1 MRFPQK
7 LSHQII
13 LLVMVPIAIELAFI
27 SYLFYLSKQ
36 IEAQLEEEV
45 RGRNLISTIN
55 DFHNCLTRGVETM
68 GSFIQNRDKEHVA
81 IYKQYVENGETIL
94 QALKTR
100 MADKPT
106 QLAKLVQIEQLF
118 GKTQGA
124 VNELISSVENGQGE
138 LVIATQ
144 SVKAKSAGNA
154 VLEALNDLGSRE
166 QTELDKKT
174 VTLKQ
179 QREANQNALF
189 MGILLNVVMA
199 IGASILVTG
208 KLTQRLGQLSNN
220 SQKIAAG
227 QSLPPPM
234 AGQDEIAQL
243 DQVLH
248 ATANA
253 LQQMMQKQRSILDN
267 TSEVICSVSD
277 ANVVTAINPAA
288 KHVWGYSEDE
298 LIGSRCISIVHSD
311 DVQSTLDA
319 FARARQEG
327 THSFENRIV
336 KPDGTPFSMQWSA
349 RWVDEEKSLFC
360 VVHDISARKQLEEL
374 KQELINIVSHDL
386 RSPLHSLQL
395 KLQML
400 ANGARGSLSQ
410 EAKDEVSRA
419 EKNVEQMIRLT
430 NDLLDLEKLE
440 SGQWLMHFRKRTLLS
455 ILNEAVL
462 SIQSLSEDKRVTVN
476 LPSEDFIFV
485 ADGDRMTQV
494 VINILANA
502 IKYSPEAQTID
513 IAAKEIGGQLE
524 VRITDHG
531 PGIAIE
537 DQKVIFERFRQ
548 ASRPDAESGGTGLG
562 LSICKLIVKAHG
574 GTIGVESDG
583 KGSTFW
589 FRIPIEQQSTH
600 AIVTSTG

>member
-1 MRFPQK
+1 
-7 LSHQII
+7 
-13 LLVMVPIAIELAFI
+13 
-27 SYLFYLSKQ
+27 
-36 IEAQLEEEV
+36 
-45 RGRNLISTIN
+45 
-55 DFHNCLTRGVETM
+55 
-68 GSFIQNRDKEHVA
+68 
-81 IYKQYVENGETIL
+81 
-94 QALKTR
+94 
-100 MADKPT
+100 
-106 QLAKLVQIEQLF
+106 
-118 GKTQGA
+118 
-124 VNELISSVENGQGE
+124 
-138 LVIATQ
+138 
-144 SVKAKSAGNA
+144 
-154 VLEALNDLGSRE
+154 
-166 QTELDKKT
+166 
-174 VTLKQ
+174 
-179 QREANQNALF
+179 

-462 SIQSLSEDKRVTVN
+462 SIQSLSEDKRV
-476 LPSEDFIFV
+476 V